1 LLLRPED
8 VIPSHP
14 DWEVI
19 GVFNPGV
26 VRYGETTII
35 LARVAERP
43 REQRPGWTAHP
54 RWSPEQGFVVD
65 WVENEHL
72 SFRDTRVVEHVHTGL
87 VRLTFISHLRIFFSH
102 DGRTVK
108 NACGPSLLP
117 ANEMEEFGLEDPR
130 ITPIDGRY
138 YITYVAVSR
147 HGPAMALASTTDFQ
161 VFRRHGI
168 IFCPENKDVMLFPQ
182 RVGGKY
188 VALHRP
194 LGYMPFCRPE
204 MWLARSDDLVHWG
217 RHQFLFSGVGD
228 WEDGRV
234 GGGTPPISV
243 AGGWLEIYHGN
254 RRPTSPGEV
263 GAYCAGAMLLAK
275 EDPARV
281 LGTSTR
287 PIVEP
292 QLDFEIEGFVNQVV
306 FPTGVV
312 EEGER
317 VLVYYG
323 ASDKYCAMVELLRD
337 DVLQSI
343 S

>member
-1 LLLRPED
+1 
-8 VIPSHP
+8 
-14 DWEVI
+14 
-19 GVFNPGV
+19 
-26 VRYGETTII
+26 
-35 LARVAERP
+35 
-43 REQRPGWTAHP
+43 
-54 RWSPEQGFVVD
+54 
-65 WVENEHL
+65 
-72 SFRDTRVVEHVHTGL
+72 
-87 VRLTFISHLRIFFSH
+87 
-102 DGRTVK
+102 
-108 NACGPSLLP
+108 
-117 ANEMEEFGLEDPR
+117 
-130 ITPIDGRY
+130 
-138 YITYVAVSR
+138 
-147 HGPAMALASTTDFQ
+147 MALASTTDFQ